1 MLNFSFQNTT
11 QILFGEGQIASLKK
25 HIPSDAKILITYGGG
40 SIKSNGVYDQ
50 VTAALSEHTFF
61 EFSGIEPN
69 PSYDTLMKAQDII
82 KENNIDF
89 ILAVGGGSVV
99 DGSKFIAAAALF
111 DGDDAWDIISKQAR
125 IKKAL
130 PLACV
135 LTLPATGSES
145 NTGAVVTRN
154 GHKLPFASPLV
165 RPIFAVLD
173 PAVTLSLSDRQISNG
188 IVDAFVHTM
197 EQYLTYSVNG
207 KVQDRFAEG
216 LLLTLVEEGP
226 KILVPETSKDLD
238 IRGNTM
244 WAATMAL
251 NGLIGA
257 GVPQDW
263 STHMIAHEL
272 TGTHGIDHARTLSIV
287 LPAVM
292 KVCKEAKREKLL
304 QYAERIWNVTEG
316 DEESRINRGIE
327 LTEQFFETMQVPT
340 RLSHVDLGEADIDL
354 LIEKLTQHGMVKLGE
369 HKTVTPDVS
378 REILMTAL

>member
-11 QILFGEGQIASLKK
+11 QIHFGEGQIKSLSKS
-25 HIPSDAKILITYGGG
+25 IPSDAKVLITYGGG

-50 VTAALSEHTFF
+50 VVAALSEHTFF

-99 DGSKFIAAAALF
+99 DGSKFIAAAALYEGE
-111 DGDDAWDIISKQAR
+111 DPWDIVSKKAR
-125 IKKAL
+125 IEKAL

-145 NTGAVVTRN
+145 NTGAVVTRDGN
-154 GHKLPFASPLV
+154 KLPFASPLV
-165 RPIFAVLD
+165 RPLFAVLD

-188 IVDAFVHTM
+188 VVDAFVHTM
-197 EQYLTYSVNG
+197 EQYLTYSVNA

-226 KILVPETSKDLD
+226 KALAAETSKDLEV
-238 IRGNTM
+238 RGNIM

-263 STHMIAHEL
+263 ATHMIGHEL

-316 DEESRINRGIE
+316 DEDSRINRAIE
-327 LTEQFFETMQVPT
+327 LTEQFFEMMQVPT
-340 RLSHVDLGEADIDL
+340 RLSHVDLGAADIDL
-354 LIEKLTQHGMVKLGE
+354 LIEKLTNHGMVKLGE
-369 HKTVTPDVS
+369 HSAITPDVS
-378 REILMTAL
+378 REILIAAL